1 MRKGTVATVVI
12 GTGIAAI
19 LIAGAVKGAPP
30 LYCCPYCEECFPSLA
45 ELAAHVEEIHPNE
58 RIPVDIIW
66 T

>member
-1 MRKGTVATVVI
+1 MRKGTIATVVI

-30 LYCCPYCEECFPSLA
+30 EYCCPYCAECFPSLA
-45 ELAAHVEEIHPNE
+45 ALQEHIQTEHPGD